1 MRRMTLQPRPDWQAR
16 VEEHGLVWHTDPDGP
31 YWDESA
37 CYAFTLAQIE
47 EIEAATEEV
56 QRLYRAA
63 GERIAQD
70 ERLLALCGVPSSY
83 HQAVRDAWQAQP
95 PALDYGRFDFGYN
108 GAGPPKLF
116 EYNCDTPTAM
126 LETAIVQWF
135 WKEEVFP
142 QADQLNSLHERLL
155 ERWAALKDR
164 IPDQRVWFAH
174 VNDDVHEDAITTT
187 YMRELAM
194 QAGLETHAVLIDQ
207 IGIDAGG
214 RIVDQD
220 DALIGALFKLYPW
233 EWLAAEQFGEA
244 ILPHMGS
251 TVWIEPVWK
260 MLWSNKAVLAVLWEM
275 FPGHPNLLPASFDAH
290 AMQGDYV
297 SKPVHSREGANI
309 EVVRKGQVLA
319 RSEGGYSR
327 NRLVFQELYPLRDFG
342 RGVPVLGSWIVDG
355 AAAGLGIREDGL
367 ITGNRARFVPHII
380 QE

>member
-1 MRRMTLQPRPDWQAR
+1 
-16 VEEHGLVWHTDPDGP
+16 
-31 YWDESA
+31 
-37 CYAFTLAQIE
+37 
-47 EIEAATEEV
+47 
-56 QRLYRAA
+56 
-63 GERIAQD
+63 
-70 ERLLALCGVPSSY
+70 
-83 HQAVRDAWQAQP
+83 
-95 PALDYGRFDFGYN
+95 
-108 GAGPPKLF
+108 
-116 EYNCDTPTAM
+116 
-126 LETAIVQWF
+126 
-135 WKEEVFP
+135 
-142 QADQLNSLHERLL
+142 
-155 ERWAALKDR
+155 
-164 IPDQRVWFAH
+164 
-174 VNDDVHEDAITTT
+174 
-187 YMRELAM
+187 
-194 QAGLETHAVLIDQ
+194 
-207 IGIDAGG
+207 
-214 RIVDQD
+214 
-220 DALIGALFKLYPW
+220 LIGALFKLYPW
-233 EWLAAEQFGEA
+233 EWLAAEEFGEA

-355 AAAGLGIREDGL
+355 VAAGLGIREDGL